1 MLRRARSVKGSHID
15 IALAPPFLYLQPSR
29 IVPAGKQLRILRRA
43 PAWVG
48 APPSSRGLPYTP
60 RNLAPMPTVEQV
72 REALVE
78 VKDPELNLGILELG
92 LVYDITTEGEKG
104 ENVTV
109 MMTLTSP
116 MCPVGPMFKKSVEDH
131 VLAIEGVEI
140 ANVEI
145 TFTPPWDPA
154 TMASDD
160 VKAML
165 GIW

>member
-1 MLRRARSVKGSHID
+1 
-15 IALAPPFLYLQPSR
+15 
-29 IVPAGKQLRILRRA
+29 
-43 PAWVG
+43 
-48 APPSSRGLPYTP
+48 
-60 RNLAPMPTVEQV
+60 MPTVEQV
-72 REALVE
+72 REALTD

-92 LVYDITTEGEKG
+92 LVYDIAAEGENG

-116 MCPVGPMFKKSVEDH
+116 MCPVGPMFKQSVEDH
-131 VLAIEGVEI
+131 VLAIEGVKT

-145 TFTPPWDPA
+145 TFEPPWDPR

-160 VKAML
+160 VKALL

>member
-1 MLRRARSVKGSHID
+1 VT
-15 IALAPPFLYLQPSR
+15 
-29 IVPAGKQLRILRRA
+29 VRRA

-48 APPSSRGLPYTP
+48 IRAALDQAKVCRA
-60 RNLAPMPTVEQV
+60 RQVNLVSMPTVEQV

-92 LVYDITTEGEKG
+92 LVYDITTEGENG

-131 VLAIEGVEI
+131 VLAVEGVKK

-145 TFTPPWDPA
+145 TFTPPWDPT

>member
-1 MLRRARSVKGSHID
+1 
-15 IALAPPFLYLQPSR
+15 
-29 IVPAGKQLRILRRA
+29 
-43 PAWVG
+43 
-48 APPSSRGLPYTP
+48 
-60 RNLAPMPTVEQV
+60 MPTVEQV
-72 REALVE
+72 REALVD

-92 LVYDITTEGEKG
+92 LVYDITTEGENG
-104 ENVTV
+104 ENVNV

-116 MCPVGPMFKKSVEDH
+116 MCPVGPMFMQSVKDH
-131 VLAIEGVEI
+131 VLAIEGVKN

>member
-15 IALAPPFLYLQPSR
+15 IALALPFLPVL
-29 IVPAGKQLRILRRA
+29 
-43 PAWVG
+43 
-48 APPSSRGLPYTP
+48 TP
-60 RNLAPMPTVEQV
+60 LAPEQFRDRLPSARLAYGARVGPRSDKLLETMPTAEQV
-72 REALVE
+72 REALVD

-92 LVYDITTEGEKG
+92 LVYDITTEGANG
-104 ENVTV
+104 EDVTV

-131 VLAIEGVEI
+131 VRAIDGVKT

-145 TFTPPWDPA
+145 TFIPPWDPH

>member
-1 MLRRARSVKGSHID
+1 
-15 IALAPPFLYLQPSR
+15 
-29 IVPAGKQLRILRRA
+29 
-43 PAWVG
+43 
-48 APPSSRGLPYTP
+48 
-60 RNLAPMPTVEQV
+60 MPTVEQV
-72 REALVE
+72 REALIE

-92 LVYDITTEGEKG
+92 LVYDITTEGETG

-131 VLAIEGVEI
+131 VLAIEGVKS

-145 TFTPPWDPA
+145 TFTPPWDPT

>member
-1 MLRRARSVKGSHID
+1 
-15 IALAPPFLYLQPSR
+15 
-29 IVPAGKQLRILRRA
+29 
-43 PAWVG
+43 
-48 APPSSRGLPYTP
+48 
-60 RNLAPMPTVEQV
+60 MPTVEQV

-92 LVYDITTEGEKG
+92 LVYDITTEGENG
-104 ENVTV
+104 ENVGV

-116 MCPVGPMFKKSVEDH
+116 MCPVGPMFMQSVKDR
-131 VLAIEGVEI
+131 VLAMDGVKT

-145 TFTPPWDPA
+145 TFTPPWDPR